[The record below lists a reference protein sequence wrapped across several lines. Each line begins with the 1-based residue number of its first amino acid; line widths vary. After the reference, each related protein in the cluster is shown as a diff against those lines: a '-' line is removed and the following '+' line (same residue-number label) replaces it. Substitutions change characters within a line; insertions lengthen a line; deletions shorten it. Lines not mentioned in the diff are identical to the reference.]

1 MNISLRTG
9 SSEICKLT
17 RGGGSTARL
26 GGRELTLLCGFNQ
39 YTLLQS
45 RDNSGLL
52 GTSLYCS
59 LKLGGRCPPN
69 AQVGGAAAP
78 PAPPVEPPLL
88 TKLHTY
94 FHHIQFL
101 FSFSEITVKIRGN
114 TDSYYS
120 ETDTPKE
127 DKPPNKG
134 QAENTLVYTIYRK
147 NHL

>member
-1 MNISLRTG
+1 MEGGREG
-9 SSEICKLT
+9 GREEGKEGGREGGKKGGG

-78 PAPPVEPPLL
+78 PAPPVEPPL
-88 TKLHTY
+88 
-94 FHHIQFL
+94 
-101 FSFSEITVKIRGN
+101 GG
-114 TDSYYS
+114 
-120 ETDTPKE
+120 KE
-127 DKPPNKG
+127 LEGVREGGKEGGSSRD
-134 QAENTLVYTIYRK
+134 
-147 NHL
+147 